1 MEGEDRFIFVE
12 WDVKA
17 ESSFIVRLK
26 IMLEDRKQLLK
37 DITECIS
44 TLNINITSID
54 MKAAEGIATCLILLE
69 VRDTRQLDRLS
80 HPNTKNSK
88 FYLNRKDVK

>member
-1 MEGEDRFIFVE
+1 MKILSVE

-17 ESSFIVRLK
+17 KSSFIVRLK

-54 MKAAEGIATCLILLE
+54 MKASEGIATCMIVLE
-69 VRDTRQLDRLS
+69 VRDTHQLDRLS
-80 HPNTKNSK
+80 TRIQKIPNFISTE
-88 FYLNRKDVK
+88 RM

>member
-12 WDVKA
+12 WDVKPS
-17 ESSFIVRLK
+17 SSFIVRLK

-54 MKAAEGIATCLILLE
+54 MKATEGIATCLIILE

-80 HPNTKNSK
+80 TRIQKIPNFISTE
-88 FYLNRKDVK
+88 RI

>member
-1 MEGEDRFIFVE
+1 
-12 WDVKA
+12 
-17 ESSFIVRLK
+17 
-26 IMLEDRKQLLK
+26 MLEDRKQLLK

-54 MKAAEGIATCLILLE
+54 MKAMEGIATCLIILE

-80 HPNTKNSK
+80 TRIQKIPNFISTE
-88 FYLNRKDVK
+88 RI